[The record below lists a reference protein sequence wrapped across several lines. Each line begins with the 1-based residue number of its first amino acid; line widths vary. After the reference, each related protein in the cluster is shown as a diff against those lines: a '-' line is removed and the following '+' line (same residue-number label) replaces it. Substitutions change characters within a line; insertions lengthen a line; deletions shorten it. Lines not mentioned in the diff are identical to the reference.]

1 MNDIEL
7 ANLKLIR
14 DIVDNPLFNTLLNNM
29 KRDIADKM
37 LVTEQEEVR
46 DRLYSEAK
54 AIDRLVGEL
63 VSAANRYRMIVN
75 A

>member
-1 MNDIEL
+1 MNEAEL

-14 DIVDNPLFNTLLNNM
+14 DIVDNPLFNTLVNNM
-29 KRDIADKM
+29 KRDIADTM
-37 LVTEQEEVR
+37 LVTEKEEAR

-54 AIDRLVGEL
+54 AIDRLAGEL
-63 VSAANRYRMIVN
+63 VAAANRYRMIVN

>member
-1 MNDIEL
+1 MNDAEL
-7 ANLKLIR
+7 ANLKLIKE
-14 DIVDNPLFNTLLNNM
+14 IVDNRLFNTLVNNM

-37 LVTEQEEVR
+37 LSSEQEEVR

>member
-1 MNDIEL
+1 MNDAEIS
-7 ANLKLIR
+7 NLKLIR

-37 LVTEQEEVR
+37 LTSEQEEVR

-54 AIDRLVGEL
+54 AIDRLAGEL
-63 VSAANRYRMIVN
+63 VSAANRYRMIAN

>member
-1 MNDIEL
+1 MNDVEI

-54 AIDRLVGEL
+54 AIDRLAGEL